1 MATPA
6 RTERVKLSR
15 VTDTAS
21 PGPGR
26 ERQAAIYRDGVFG
39 RRPRVPTDPA
49 SLEAAA
55 KRKASVRGWAY
66 VAGGA
71 GDGVTMRANRAAFD
85 RWAIVPRV
93 LRDVS
98 RRDLSVELLG
108 RRLPAPV
115 LLAPVGAAELL
126 HPEADRAIA
135 AAAAELGLPYVF
147 SSQACFSME
156 ECAAVMGDAPRW
168 FQLYWSRDEGVVD
181 SFLARAKA
189 AGCEAIVV
197 TLDTTMLGW
206 RPQDLNLGSLP
217 FSRGEG
223 IAQYLSDPRFRE
235 LVRERL
241 RAGRSGAASI
251 GRPTLAALRA
261 LVTMTRR
268 FPGPFLANLRSPE
281 PRAAVETFLE
291 TYSRPSLT
299 WDDIATL
306 RDRTDLPVLL
316 KGILHPDDAR
326 KAADLGLD
334 GIVVSNHGGRQVD
347 GAVAALDALTDI
359 APAVADTN
367 LTILFDSGIRTGADV
382 LKALALGADA
392 VLIGRPHVYGL
403 ALNGRDG
410 ARDAVAN
417 IVAELDLT
425 VGLSGLTSVAQATP
439 AILRRER

>member
-1 MATPA
+1 MAG
-6 RTERVKLSR
+6 EQ
-15 VTDTAS
+15 

-39 RRPRVPTDPA
+39 RRPRVPTDFA
-49 SLEAAA
+49 GLEAAA
-55 KRKASVRGWAY
+55 RRKASVRGWAY

-71 GDGVTMRANRAAFD
+71 GEGATMRANRAAFE

-98 RRDLSVELLG
+98 RRDLSVELFG
-108 RRLPAPV
+108 RRIPAPV

-135 AAAAELGLPYVF
+135 GAAADLGLPYIF

-156 ECAAVMGDAPRW
+156 DCAAVMGDAPRW

-223 IAQYLSDPRFRE
+223 IAQYLTDPRFRE

-241 RAGRSGAASI
+241 AAGVSSAPT
-251 GRPTLAALRA
+251 GRPTLAAVKTL
-261 LVTMTRR
+261 LTMTRK
-268 FPGPFLANLRSPE
+268 FPGR
-281 PRAAVETFLE
+281 
-291 TYSRPSLT
+291 SRPT
-299 WDDIATL
+299 C
-306 RDRTDLPVLL
+306 
-316 KGILHPDDAR
+316 AR
-326 KAADLGLD
+326 R
-334 GIVVSNHGGRQVD
+334 SR
-347 GAVAALDALTDI
+347 
-359 APAVADTN
+359 APRWRR
-367 LTILFDSGIRTGADV
+367 SSRPIR
-382 LKALALGADA
+382 
-392 VLIGRPHVYGL
+392 
-403 ALNGRDG
+403 
-410 ARDAVAN
+410 AR
-417 IVAELDLT
+417 
-425 VGLSGLTSVAQATP
+425 
-439 AILRRER
+439 R